1 MPAGEAAP
9 AVRCAALRCL
19 VRVLA
24 TVDALPP
31 SDSNLFTEYILPS
44 LSLLPA
50 DGEEAVRVEYAGA
63 IAPLAAAA
71 HRFLLRLQHGAAEQ
85 AAAAASPSPL
95 VRYEEEAAALR
106 VAVLKVVNE
115 LVVGANSGA
124 WSRRALLP
132 HLPRLLAFLGRRHS
146 NDYLLPTIITFLNDR
161 DWQLRAAFFRHIA
174 CLAPTTGFSGL
185 EAFLLP
191 CVEQARQ
198 NT

>member
-1 MPAGEAAP
+1 M
-9 AVRCAALRCL
+9 
-19 VRVLA
+19 
-24 TVDALPP
+24 
-31 SDSNLFTEYILPS
+31 
-44 LSLLPA
+44 
-50 DGEEAVRVEYAGA
+50 
-63 IAPLAAAA
+63 
-71 HRFLLRLQHGAAEQ
+71 
-85 AAAAASPSPL
+85 
-95 VRYEEEAAALR
+95 RYEEEAGALR

-115 LVVGANSGA
+115 LVVGARSGA

-132 HLPRLLAFLGRRHS
+132 HLPRLLAFLGRRHA

-198 NT
+198 GFETQKP